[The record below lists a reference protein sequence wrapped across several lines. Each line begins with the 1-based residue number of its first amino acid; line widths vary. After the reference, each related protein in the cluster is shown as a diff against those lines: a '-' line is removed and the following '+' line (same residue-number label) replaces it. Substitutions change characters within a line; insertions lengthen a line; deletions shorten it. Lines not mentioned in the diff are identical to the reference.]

1 MLDVRRKKVKAIYF
15 NAFHC
20 PECGLEL
27 HMDDIVLTTY
37 PAQYCYYCD
46 CGFRTTSSQK
56 PGLEYEFEEE
66 KEPSINPVKE
76 NSAIHISRQCEIPEK
91 FCPTCGEKLD
101 GEVMKV
107 YNHTC
112 FLYDCPNGC
121 KLKSSEAYVYTDE
134 NVITYKVEEEDL
146 PPAYPERIAEIFDL
160 DIMVDGLN
168 NIPLQSLIRTT
179 DPAII
184 ESISYNID
192 NFTVSTDEAIANIK
206 TVQEAFA
213 DSMGYSYV

>member
-27 HMDDIVLTTY
+27 HQDNIVLTTY

-46 CGFRTTSSQK
+46 CGFRTTSFQE
-56 PGLEYEFEEE
+56 PGFEYEFE
-66 KEPSINPVKE
+66 
-76 NSAIHISRQCEIPEK
+76 
-91 FCPTCGEKLD
+91 
-101 GEVMKV
+101 
-107 YNHTC
+107 
-112 FLYDCPNGC
+112 
-121 KLKSSEAYVYTDE
+121 DE
-134 NVITYKVEEEDL
+134 NL
-146 PPAYPERIAEIFDL
+146 PPAFPERIAETFEL
-160 DIMVDGLN
+160 DRIVNALN
-168 NIPLQSLIRTT
+168 NVPLQNFIHTT

-184 ESISYNID
+184 ENVTYNID
-192 NFTVSTDEAIANIK
+192 NFTVSTDEAIENIK

>member
-27 HMDDIVLTTY
+27 HQDNIVLTTW

-46 CGFRTTSSQK
+46 CGFRTTSSQT
-56 PGLEYEFEEE
+56 PGIEYEF
-66 KEPSINPVKE
+66 
-76 NSAIHISRQCEIPEK
+76 
-91 FCPTCGEKLD
+91 
-101 GEVMKV
+101 
-107 YNHTC
+107 
-112 FLYDCPNGC
+112 
-121 KLKSSEAYVYTDE
+121 
-134 NVITYKVEEEDL
+134 EEEDL

-160 DIMVDGLN
+160 DRMVDALN
-168 NIPLQSLIRTT
+168 NIPLQSFIRTT
-179 DPAII
+179 DPIII
-184 ESISYNID
+184 ENTSYNID